1 MMDGPATQVSDNSR
15 PRLPRGVRLTHSEAQ
30 GGWVL
35 LAPERVFKADAVTAE
50 ILKRCTGE
58 ATLTAIVDDL
68 AVGHERVARIRE
80 AVDVVDDRALA
91 VDLGISRLTVNL
103 AFSKLHD
110 EGYLESRVGSGTFV
124 ARSLPETFL
133 STHPPQAAPLVERSP
148 RLSSRVR
155 NIPDQRAGK
164 EFDYGIAGR
173 PGVSFVP
180 ALAALDEFPMDA
192 WERLRTQVLA
202 IKGAHLLQ
210 YASSRGDP
218 DLRKAIAAY
227 LCDYRGAR
235 CHADQIVVTA
245 GTQQAMMISAMA
257 LVNRGEVAW
266 IEDPGFYQARRAFG
280 FAGATVVPRPVDRE
294 GIAIARPSKQAAP
307 KIIYVTPS
315 HQFPLGMTMSLARR
329 TALIDFARDRDAYIF
344 EDDHNSEFR
353 FTGPPLP
360 CLQGLDNS
368 GRVIYAGTMSK
379 ILYPSLRLGYI
390 LAPEQLVEPMIKI
403 RAVTDQHSPAID
415 QATLARFLTEG
426 YFLSHIK
433 RMRKL
438 YSDRRDFFIE
448 QFNQLLSDYFILEVP
463 EAGLHFVAWLRRRTD
478 LPFITRVCAEIGIRP
493 SPLSSCFM
501 KAELDPAL
509 TFGFAAW
516 SRAQIREGLVKF
528 ASALK
533 LRASRPL
540 AETTK
545 EKKW

>member
-1 MMDGPATQVSDNSR
+1 MIRLVRNSTEPLHQQLYRQIRDELVSGSFSNNSS
-15 PRLPRGVRLTHSEAQ
+15 RLPSS
-30 GGWVL
+30 
-35 LAPERVFKADAVTAE
+35 
-50 ILKRCTGE
+50 
-58 ATLTAIVDDL
+58 
-68 AVGHERVARIRE
+68 
-80 AVDVVDDRALA
+80 RALA
-91 VDLGISRLTVNL
+91 IDLGISRLTVNL
-103 AFSKLHD
+103 ALEKLHA
-110 EGYLESRVGSGTFV
+110 EGYLRTKIGSGTFV
-124 ARSLPETFL
+124 ADSLPETFL
-133 STHPPQAAPLVERSP
+133 SPASSQDAAANRTSAPPFQPGKKA
-148 RLSSRVR
+148 SR
-155 NIPDQRAGK
+155 IKRAGK
-164 EFDYGIAGR
+164 QFDFGIAGP

-180 ALAALDEFPMDA
+180 GVGSARRISLSKSGSASAG
-192 WERLRTQVLA
+192 QVLA
-202 IKGAHLLQ
+202 NKGAHLL
-210 YASSRGDP
+210 AIRIESAATPICAKRSR
-218 DLRKAIAAY
+218 LICATTE
-227 LCDYRGAR
+227 AR
-235 CHADQIVVTA
+235 AVTRTRLLSPA

-294 GIAIARPSKQAAP
+294 GIVIARPSKQAAP

-463 EAGLHFVAWLRRRTD
+463 EAGLHFVAWLRRKTD

-516 SRAQIREGLVKF
+516 SRAQIREGLIKF

-533 LRASRPL
+533 LGASRPFGRN
-540 AETTK
+540 
-545 EKKW
+545 

>member
-1 MMDGPATQVSDNSR
+1 MKKPLNKKRRRRSIIAFEMIRLERNSVEPIHQQLYRQIRDELVSGSFNQNSS
-15 PRLPRGVRLTHSEAQ
+15 RLPST
-30 GGWVL
+30 
-35 LAPERVFKADAVTAE
+35 
-50 ILKRCTGE
+50 
-58 ATLTAIVDDL
+58 
-68 AVGHERVARIRE
+68 
-80 AVDVVDDRALA
+80 RALA
-91 VDLGISRLTVNL
+91 ADLGIARLTVKL
-103 AFSKLHD
+103 AFEKLHA
-110 EGYLESRVGSGTFV
+110 EGYLQARTGSGTFV
-124 ARSLPETFL
+124 ADSLPETFL
-133 STHPPQAAPLVERSP
+133 SSQRAKSELRAERP
-148 RLSSRVR
+148 ARLSKRVK

-164 EFDYGIAGR
+164 QFDLGIAGA

-180 ALAALDEFPMDA
+180 ALAAIDEFPMEI
-192 WERLRTQVLA
+192 WERLRAQVLTR
-202 IKGAHLLQ
+202 KGAHLLQ

-235 CHADQIVVTA
+235 CHPDQIIVTA

-280 FAGATVVPRPVDRE
+280 FAGATLVPRPVDRE
-294 GIAIARPSKQAAP
+294 GIVIGRPSKRSSP

-329 TALIDFARDRDAYIF
+329 TALIDFARECDAYVF

-403 RAVTDQHSPAID
+403 RAVMDQHSPAID

-448 QFNQLLSDYFILEVP
+448 QFNHLLGDYFVLQIP
-463 EAGLHFVAWLRRRTD
+463 EAGLHFVAWLRRKTD
-478 LPFITRVCAEIGIRP
+478 LPLITRVCTEIGIRP
-493 SPLSSCFM
+493 TPLSSCFM
-501 KAELDPAL
+501 KAEVDPAL

-516 SRAQIREGLVKF
+516 TRAQIREGLIKL

-533 LRASRPL
+533 ASHASKPPQPR
-540 AETTK
+540 
-545 EKKW
+545 

>member
-1 MMDGPATQVSDNSR
+1 MAFEMIQLDRASHEPLHEQLYRQVRDELASATFNHNSS
-15 PRLPRGVRLTHSEAQ
+15 RLPSS
-30 GGWVL
+30 
-35 LAPERVFKADAVTAE
+35 
-50 ILKRCTGE
+50 
-58 ATLTAIVDDL
+58 
-68 AVGHERVARIRE
+68 RE
-80 AVDVVDDRALA
+80 LA
-91 VDLGISRLTVNL
+91 VDLGISRFTVNV
-103 AFSKLHD
+103 AFSRLHS
-110 EGYLESRVGSGTFV
+110 EGYLQSKIGSGTFV
-124 ARSLPETFL
+124 AEPLPEIFL
-133 STHPPQAAPLVERSP
+133 SAQTARAQAHMERPP
-148 RLSSRVR
+148 RLYDAVR
-155 NIPDQRAGK
+155 GIPDKRVGHH
-164 EFDYGIAGR
+164 FDFGIAG
-173 PGVSFVP
+173 PLGVTFVP
-180 ALAALDEFPMDA
+180 AVAALDEFPIA
-192 WERLRTQVLA
+192 IWERLRAEVLA
-202 IKGAHLLQ
+202 QKGAHLLQ

-218 DLRKAIAAY
+218 DLRKVIATY

-235 CHADQIVVTA
+235 CHPDQIIITA

-280 FAGATVVPRPVDRE
+280 FAGATVVPRPIDRD
-294 GIAIARPSKQAAP
+294 GIVIARASKRPSP

-329 TALIDFARDRDAYIF
+329 TALIDFARERDAYIF

-360 CLQGLDNS
+360 YLQGLDNS

-448 QFNQLLSDYFILEVP
+448 QFNSLLKKHFILQIP
-463 EAGLHFVAWLRRRTD
+463 EAGLHFVAWLRRKND
-478 LPFITRVCAEIGIRP
+478 LPIITRVCAEVGIRP
-493 SPLSSCFM
+493 SPLSSCYM
-501 KAELDPAL
+501 KEPLQPAL

-516 SRAQIREGLVKF
+516 SRAQIREGLTKF
-528 ASALK
+528 ATALNSK
-533 LRASRPL
+533 LN
-540 AETTK
+540 
-545 EKKW
+545 